1 MRSLLKTIVR
11 ELEIIAHR
19 PILWIATLGVP
30 IFTAFFVATVFGGG
44 TMRGLPIGV
53 IDNDF
58 SSVSRS
64 LIRTIDSSPT
74 LHIVR
79 HFTNSEEALAAMRA
93 REIYGY
99 VVIPQGLASDMTRGT
114 RATIPYYYHY
124 AFLSVGGEI
133 ESTLRTILTMA
144 SIAPIT
150 TTAQQMGI
158 ADQRITTFLEPISGD
173 MRPIGNPTLN
183 YHTYLSE
190 PFFFIMF
197 QIVILL
203 TVVYVVGWDI
213 DRGCGKEWLSVAGG
227 DIFVAL
233 MGKLLPYILTFIVSG
248 IAALYIIYGIE
259 SEVWQGTLGWLVVAM
274 VGLVVASVS
283 LALFIY
289 SLFPAMGLI
298 ISVVSMVGSLGAT
311 LSGITFPIA
320 SMYSLFHGVALALP
334 IRHFS
339 LIVQNQFYA
348 EGGFGS
354 VWWHAAA
361 LVIFY
366 LLPLFT
372 MRHLQR
378 AIISRKYDKFA

>member
-30 IFTAFFVATVFGGG
+30 IFTAFFVATVFGSG

-74 LHIVR
+74 LSITH

-144 SIAPIT
+144 SIAPIA

-233 MGKLLPYILTFIVSG
+233 IGKLLPYILTFIVSG

-361 LVIFY
+361 LVIFC

>member
-1 MRSLLKTIVR
+1 MRALFKTIGR
-11 ELEIIAHR
+11 ELAIISHR
-19 PILWIATLGVP
+19 PLLWIATLGVP
-30 IFTAFFVATVFGGG
+30 LFTAFFVTTVFGSG
-44 TMRGLPIGV
+44 TMQELPIGV

-58 SSVSRS
+58 SSVSRE
-64 LIRTIDSSPT
+64 IVRTIDSSPT
-74 LHIVR
+74 LSVVR
-79 HFTNSEEALAAMRA
+79 HFTNAEEALCAMRA

-99 VVIPQGLASDMTRGT
+99 VVLPRGLASDMTRGA

-144 SIAPIT
+144 SIAPIA
-150 TTAQQMGI
+150 TTAQQMGV
-158 ADQRITTFLEPISGD
+158 AEERIETFLEPVSGD
-173 MRPIGNPTLN
+173 IRPIGNPTLN

-213 DRGCGKEWLSVAGG
+213 DRGRGKEWLSIAE
-227 DIFVAL
+227 DNIFVAVV
-233 MGKLLPYILTFIVSG
+233 GKLLPYILAFIASG
-248 IAALYIIYGIE
+248 TAGLYIIYGIE
-259 SEVWQGTLGWLVVAM
+259 SEVWQGALGWLMLLM

-289 SLFPAMGLI
+289 SLFPAMGLV

-311 LSGITFPIA
+311 LSGITFPIS
-320 SMYSLFHGVALALP
+320 SMYPIFHGVALALP

-339 LIVQNQFYA
+339 LIVQNQFYS
-348 EGGFGS
+348 EGSFGS

-361 LVIFY
+361 LVAFC

-378 AIISRKYDKFA
+378 AIISQRYDKFA

>member
-30 IFTAFFVATVFGGG
+30 IFTAFFVATVFGSG

-53 IDNDF
+53 TDNDF

-74 LHIVR
+74 LSITH

-144 SIAPIT
+144 SIAPIA

-173 MRPIGNPTLN
+173 IRPIGNPTLN

-361 LVIFY
+361 LVIFC

>member
-30 IFTAFFVATVFGGG
+30 IFTAFFVATVFGSG

-53 IDNDF
+53 TDNDF

-74 LHIVR
+74 LSITH

-144 SIAPIT
+144 SIAPIA

-348 EGGFGS
+348 EGGFGY

-361 LVIFY
+361 LVIFC

-378 AIISRKYDKFA
+378 AIIFRKYDKFA